1 MEAEAIKVEGIPIII
16 RVKEEDL
23 IKIALILNFLGLN
36 FLSRTIRIPINQGQL
51 HLAQPIKFVE
61 NWVT

>member
-1 MEAEAIKVEGIPIII
+1 MKVEGIPIII

-23 IKIALILNFLGLN
+23 IKITLILD
-36 FLSRTIRIPINQGQL
+36 FLSKTIRIPINQGQI

>member
-36 FLSRTIRIPINQGQL
+36 FLSRTIRIPINQEQI